1 MKQNIIVLSAHPYR
15 ITENS
20 GRVSEG
26 LSVRYLTV
34 DNLNPVKDGEAVGTR
49 PAKANLPYSWKDL
62 FISAPAM
69 YEAEL
74 SLTVGSDGKP
84 VMTIAHIDYVSDLT
98 VSAVASSS
106 PKAATK

>member
-15 ITENS
+15 IDEAG

-26 LSVRYLTV
+26 VSVRYLTV

-49 PAKANLPYSWKDL
+49 PAKANVPYYWKDL

-74 SLTVGSDGKP
+74 SMNVGSDGKP
-84 VMTIAHIDYVSDLT
+84 VMTITHIDFVGELT
-98 VSAVASSS
+98 CKLNAPASA
-106 PKAATK
+106 K

>member
-15 ITENS
+15 IAENG

-26 LSVRYLTV
+26 VSVRYLTV

-49 PAKANLPYSWKDL
+49 PAKANVPYYWKDL

-74 SLTVGSDGKP
+74 TMNVGSDGKP
-84 VMTIAHIDYVSDLT
+84 VMTISHIDYLSDVTLSMNT
-98 VSAVASSS
+98 PLPA
-106 PKAATK
+106 KK

>member
-15 ITENS
+15 IAESN

-49 PAKANLPYSWKDL
+49 PAKANLPYYWKDL
-62 FISAPAM
+62 FLCAPAM

-74 SLTVGSDGKP
+74 GMNVGSDGKP
-84 VMTIAHIDYVSDLT
+84 VMTITKIDFLGELDCKMKAPA
-98 VSAVASSS
+98 SA
-106 PKAATK
+106 K